1 MAVRVLHLALALAF
15 GLGMA
20 ACNPGQ
26 RVDTEPAAS
35 APAPS
40 QTMVIVVRAEPLT
53 IAAKVIA
60 SGIGTAQATSQRLFN
75 GTLGILDGD
84 GVPRPYLAETLPQLG
99 TDTWRVFPE
108 GRMETTHR
116 LRPNLSWHDGTP
128 LTAQDFVFAWR
139 VYTAPQVGIATGS
152 PQNLIA
158 EVEAPDPGT
167 VVIQWR
173 RPYPNAA
180 SLAEDQF
187 PPLPRHVLQ
196 DAFERAPEALANEPY
211 WTREFVG
218 LGPYR
223 LTRWEPG
230 AFIEGMAFDGHVL
243 GKAKINRVK
252 ITFISDTS
260 AALANLLAE
269 EAHFSTDSSIR
280 FQEGVVL
287 QREWSPR
294 NGGTV
299 LMRPGG
305 FRGAWTQLR
314 PDIVSPRA
322 LLDLRV
328 RKALAH
334 STNRQDLN
342 DALFEGLGIMSEAPF
357 IQPTVSYFA
366 EVDRAIAKYAYDPRI
381 AEQLM
386 ADAGLRKGSDGV
398 YVSATEGR
406 LHFDVKTLADTQRE
420 QEMAVLAN
428 GWRQVG
434 FDFGETTLVAARAGD
449 NEARAT
455 FPGLFTYSTGAGEY
469 ALANIVS
476 SAIGS
481 PENRWIGPNRVGW
494 SNEQFDRLS
503 TAFVDAVA
511 PAERTRYIS
520 EMSRVFTE
528 ALPAIPLL
536 FDLATFAHTATLRG
550 PRPAVA
556 ETPLA
561 WNIHEW
567 ELR

>member
-1 MAVRVLHLALALAF
+1 VASRLVQVALAIVVA
-15 GLGMA
+15 LGVA
-20 ACNPGQ
+20 ACSPGQ
-26 RVDTEPAAS
+26 RGDIEPAAS
-35 APAPS
+35 APAAS
-40 QTMVIVVRAEPLT
+40 QTMVIVIRAEPLT
-53 IAAKVIA
+53 VAGKVIA

-75 GTLGILDGD
+75 ATLGILDAD
-84 GVPRPYLAETLPQLG
+84 GAPRPYLADPLPQLD
-99 TDTWRVFPE
+99 TDMWRVFPD

-116 LRPNLSWHDGTP
+116 LRSGATWHDGTP
-128 LTAQDFVFAWR
+128 LTAQDFVFAWQ
-139 VYTAPQVGIATGS
+139 VYVAPQIGIASST
-152 PQNLIA
+152 PQSLIA
-158 EVEAPDPGT
+158 EVSAPDSAT
-167 VVIQWR
+167 IVIQWK
-173 RPYPNAA
+173 RPFPNAS

-196 DAFERAPEALANEPY
+196 ETFERAPETLANEPF
-211 WTREFVG
+211 WTREYVG

-230 AFIEGMAFDGHVL
+230 AFIEGAAFEGHVL
-243 GKAKINRVK
+243 GRAKIDRVR
-252 ITFISDTS
+252 IIFISDTS
-260 AALANLLAE
+260 AVLANLLAE

-280 FQEGVVL
+280 FQEGMVL

-294 NGGTV
+294 NGGAV

-305 FRGAWTQLR
+305 FRGAWVQLR
-314 PDIVSPRA
+314 PDVANPRA

-334 STNRQDLN
+334 STNRQDVN
-342 DALFEGLGIMSEAPF
+342 DALFEGQGIMAEAPF
-357 IQPTVSYFA
+357 IPPSVSYYA
-366 EVDRAIAKYAYDPRI
+366 EVDRAIAKYPYDPRI
-381 AEQLM
+381 TEQLM
-386 ADAGLRKGSDGV
+386 ADAGIRKGGDGV
-398 YVSATEGR
+398 FASPADGR

-428 GWRQVG
+428 GWRRAG

-455 FPGLFTYSTGAGEY
+455 FPGIFTYSTGAGEY
-469 ALANIVS
+469 GLANITT

-503 TAFVDAVA
+503 AAFTDAVA
-511 PAERTRYIS
+511 PAERTRYIA

-536 FDLATFAHTATLRG
+536 FDTATFAHTAALRG
-550 PRPAVA
+550 VRPAVA

-561 WNIHEW
+561 WNVHEW